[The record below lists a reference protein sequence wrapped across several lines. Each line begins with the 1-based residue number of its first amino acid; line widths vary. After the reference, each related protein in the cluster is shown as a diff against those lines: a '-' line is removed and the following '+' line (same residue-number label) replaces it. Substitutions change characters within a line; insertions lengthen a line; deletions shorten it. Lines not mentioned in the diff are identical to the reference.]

1 MAAAALALLIIITFI
16 IVYRWYK
23 KTTKLI
29 KDSVAKT
36 EERLRRLE
44 IYIEGSPAV
53 LTSEYEPIKKPKVI
67 LRTEAEEA
75 EKYRANP

>member
-1 MAAAALALLIIITFI
+1 MAPVVALLIIITFI
-16 IVYRWYK
+16 IFYRWFK
-23 KTTKLI
+23 KSLNQIDLI
-29 KDSVAKT
+29 SRKT
-36 EERLRRLE
+36 DERLRRLE